1 MVPERREDP
10 RLPWSLPERPLGSA
24 PGPGGRGWWSCSVGA
39 AGEAGIEMAWG
50 WRGHCVRGVSVC
62 RPNRGREQGALQGTK
77 SSECSLGP
85 AVLREAESSGLAA
98 VQRLAEHRSRSG
110 ETAR

>member
-24 PGPGGRGWWSCSVGA
+24 PGPGGRGWSSCSVGA

-62 RPNRGREQGALQGTK
+62 RPNRGSCCRAGNRGPYKVLSLLSARWVLQY
-77 SSECSLGP
+77 
-85 AVLREAESSGLAA
+85 
-98 VQRLAEHRSRSG
+98 
-110 ETAR
+110 